1 MKEEKYGK
9 ACDRCEGIDNGEAC
23 CRDDL
28 RNIWS
33 SNWLFLI
40 FYFLYL
46 NPIILQD
53 NIFREAQ
60 TMTLVENPNVLKFYY
75 SFVNGQFLW
84 VVMPFMAGGSCLH
97 ILKVAH
103 LNGFDEVVIAT
114 ILREILNGLAYIYI
128 FMGATYIKMSKLVG
142 AHGAIKLGD
151 FDVFACL
158 YVSGDRQH
166 VRNTFVDR
174 VFFKIGG
181 NYIIQAM
188 AV

>member
-1 MKEEKYGK
+1 MEKLVIDVKE
-9 ACDRCEGIDNGEAC
+9 
-23 CRDDL
+23 
-28 RNIWS
+28 S
-33 SNWLFLI
+33 TM
-40 FYFLYL
+40 
-46 NPIILQD
+46 D

-103 LNGFDEVVIAT
+103 LNGFDEVV
-114 ILREILNGLAYIYI
+114 
-128 FMGATYIKMSKLVG
+128 G

>member
-1 MKEEKYGK
+1 MEKLVIDVKE
-9 ACDRCEGIDNGEAC
+9 
-23 CRDDL
+23 
-28 RNIWS
+28 S
-33 SNWLFLI
+33 TM
-40 FYFLYL
+40 
-46 NPIILQD
+46 D

-60 TMTLVENPNVLKFYY
+60 TMTLVENPNVLKSYY

-103 LNGFDEVVIAT
+103 PNGFDEVVIAT

-128 FMGATYIKMSKLVG
+128 FMATYIEMSKIVGNILVG

-174 VFFKIGG
+174 VFFRIGG